1 MKCTALFI
9 TSLPL
14 TFLIEEGENRQF
26 ACYLKAGKI
35 TDNVRDFTK
44 EEMDS
49 IYDAAFKCIDLIKEE
64 MDSMIRF

>member
-9 TSLPL
+9 TFLPL

-49 IYDAAFKCIDLIKEE
+49 
-64 MDSMIRF
+64 MIRF